1 MRLSFVFAIAASLAA
16 QTASNS
22 AYNYDEAKVAPY
34 MLPNPLVMQNG
45 KAVTDAAM
53 WMRQRR
59 PELLRLFEE
68 QVYGRTPRKRL
79 ASSVE
84 QLAPDGPAFDGKAT
98 RRQVRIRFSEE
109 KDGPKLD
116 LLIYVPTGVAKP
128 VAAILGENFSGN
140 QTVAADPGIHLGT
153 VWVRDPATKQYRAE
167 TASEKSRGSGAAQ
180 WQVEKILAR
189 GYALATFY
197 YGDIEPDFDGGIAH
211 GVRPLFYREGQ
222 TAPAADEWGAI
233 GAWAWGL
240 SRALDYLDDD
250 KDIDAHRVAVMGH
263 SRLGKTALWAGAQD
277 QRFAMVISNCSG
289 AGGASLFR
297 RNYGETV
304 EHLNTAFPHW
314 FAGNFHQY
322 SAHSDRVPVD
332 EHELLALIAPRPLY
346 IATADGDQ
354 GADPHGEFL
363 SANAAAPVYELLGKQ
378 GLGTTQMP
386 GIHQPIV
393 HTIAFHERAGKHD
406 VTAYDWDQYL
416 AFADLYLKK

>member
-1 MRLSFVFAIAASLAA
+1 MHLLPLLLLISQAHPE
-16 QTASNS
+16 
-22 AYNYDEAKVAPY
+22 YNYDESKVAAY
-34 MLPNPLVMQNG
+34 TLPDPLTLQNG
-45 KAVTDAAM
+45 KHVNDAAT
-53 WMRQRR
+53 WKNQRR
-59 PELLRLFEE
+59 PELLRLFED

-79 ASSVE
+79 APSVE
-84 QLAPDGPAFDGKAT
+84 LLAPDGPAFEGKAT
-98 RRQVRIRFSEE
+98 RRQVRIFFAENKS
-109 KDGPKLD
+109 GPKLD
-116 LLIYVPTGVAKP
+116 LLIYVPTAAKKP
-128 VAAILGENFSGN
+128 APAFLGPNFSGN
-140 QTVAADPGIHLGT
+140 HTVASDPGIHLGD
-153 VWVRDPATKQYRAE
+153 VWTRGHSAPATEQ
-167 TASEKSRGSGAAQ
+167 SRGTNASQ
-180 WQVEKILAR
+180 WQVEKILER

-197 YGDIEPDFDGGIAH
+197 YGDIEPDFDGGIQY
-211 GVRPLFYREGQ
+211 GIRPLFYRPGQ

-250 KDIDAHRVAVMGH
+250 RDIDAHRVAVMGH

-277 QRFAMVISNCSG
+277 QRFAVVISNCSG

-297 RNYGETV
+297 RNFGETV

-322 SAHSDRVPVD
+322 SDRPGKVPVD

-346 IATADGDQ
+346 IATADQDL

-378 GLGTTQMP
+378 GLGTTTMP

-416 AFADLYLKK
+416 AFADLQFRNAKQ